1 MVLLWIDLI
10 LAQKP
15 IHLFSFLFFF
25 CLFLF
30 WLRGQDAQYVA
41 KRKQAW
47 LNWYTRTPSSHSS
60 SKQLVKEPHY
70 RTIVVVLLISS
81 HFASEYEACKCYL
94 KKHRSHK
101 SCQQKRCDGPRLV
114 LLVAYHSYR
123 FLIVHHLPFV
133 TAFNRPPLPRSFC
146 FCFLPDNADSNLCL
160 CKCRCKRPYRQE
172 PRLIPWALHSR
183 LHLELLE
190 PLFLLE

>member
-1 MVLLWIDLI
+1 MLI
-10 LAQKP
+10 L
-15 IHLFSFLFFF
+15 
-25 CLFLF
+25 
-30 WLRGQDAQYVA
+30 
-41 KRKQAW
+41 
-47 LNWYTRTPSSHSS
+47 
-60 SKQLVKEPHY
+60 
-70 RTIVVVLLISS
+70 VVVLLISS

-190 PLFLLE
+190 PLFLLEQPEKPEEPPLQPEYPLLPVPLPLPLFNWRCAMTNLFSS